1 MATDSLS
8 SSTACSNP
16 DPWSSLQR
24 QALDLA
30 ATLRSLASS
39 PSPEILD
46 ACSAYTAV
54 ADEIGRWASQRGTA
68 WTSRRLPPTLSPSQ
82 LQAFG
87 NLLRDKRNLAGFSRV
102 QLARKAKLS
111 DATIKFIETARHPPS
126 RATLLRLVGVP
137 ELGLRWTDTPGSFAD
152 TVPPCLSE
160 SDAPSLAAE
169 THRLDSRLSLQVVF
183 DVVLLLDELYRG
195 QYRVEVTAHGARRIC
210 SFCDAHSEAWA
221 VDADCAA
228 RLPLLHAACCAGRL
242 VELLFQQHPVL
253 AELAQEQRRLL
264 RTPMALAL
272 DACRRA
278 SQPERFYCCRSGREV
293 AALLTRLATL
303 PPTLH
308 KQGASEL
315 LLWALGL
322 SPCPVESESG
332 KFSEAC
338 ARRIVEMFRAER
350 IDPESTDFR
359 LRGAVAAAAWLV
371 EPDASELAA
380 PSQSE
385 FEALFFPD
393 AGSHV

>member
-1 MATDSLS
+1 MTVLGYARV
-8 SSTACSNP
+8 STVHQSVEM
-16 DPWSSLQR
+16 QV
-24 QALDLA
+24 QALNAAGAERIWTEQMSGGRDDRPELA
-30 ATLRSLASS
+30 A
-39 PSPEILD
+39 
-46 ACSAYTAV
+46 
-54 ADEIGRWASQRGTA
+54 
-68 WTSRRLPPTLSPSQ
+68 
-82 LQAFG
+82 
-87 NLLRDKRNLAGFSRV
+87 
-102 QLARKAKLS
+102 
-111 DATIKFIETARHPPS
+111 
-126 RATLLRLVGVP
+126 
-137 ELGLRWTDTPGSFAD
+137 
-152 TVPPCLSE
+152 
-160 SDAPSLAAE
+160 
-169 THRLDSRLSLQVVF
+169 
-183 DVVLLLDELYRG
+183 LLDEQPGSR
-195 QYRVEVTAHGARRIC
+195 RVLRHLALFEMALQHHGLEVLRR
-210 SFCDAHSEAWA
+210 AP
-221 VDADCAA
+221 
-228 RLPLLHAACCAGRL
+228 LPLLHAACCAGRL

-371 EPDASELAA
+371 EADASELAA